1 MARYELVREILNE
14 CPNNQ
19 MRDVFIQEVETR
31 DPAAYVRTM
40 IRGKEVEIEEE
51 TLSDGSLVFHVN
63 CAGLLQRFTF
73 TPDD

>member
-1 MARYELVREILNE
+1 MASYELVREILNE

-19 MRDVFIQEVETR
+19 MRDVFIQEIETP
-31 DPAAYVRTM
+31 DPEAYVRSM
-40 IRGKEVEIEEE
+40 VKGKEVEIEREAMN
-51 TLSDGSLVFHVN
+51 DGTQIFHVN